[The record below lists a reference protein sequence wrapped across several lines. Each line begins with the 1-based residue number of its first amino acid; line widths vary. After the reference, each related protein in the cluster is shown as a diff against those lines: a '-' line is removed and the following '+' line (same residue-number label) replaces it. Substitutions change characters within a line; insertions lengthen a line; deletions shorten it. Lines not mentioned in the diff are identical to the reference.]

1 MDKITRE
8 DIDNMIMGSF
18 HETGSD
24 DVLSGFSDSLNS
36 NISALEE
43 NGLELDGQVIIFLS
57 SIITAQTNAI
67 NTIRGGFT
75 KSSVQMKQKQRKQE
89 AITMYLTSKDRKIKT
104 QQNLINRLGE
114 ENRRLKKQ
122 LEAYSRES
130 MEHRMIKGS
139 EY

>member
-67 NTIRGGFT
+67 NTIRGVLYKIFC
-75 KSSVQMKQKQRKQE
+75 SDE
-89 AITMYLTSKDRKIKT
+89 AKT
-104 QQNLINRLGE
+104 TETGGDNHVLNQ
-114 ENRRLKKQ
+114 
-122 LEAYSRES
+122 
-130 MEHRMIKGS
+130 
-139 EY
+139 